1 MNLLEKKDVFIG
13 DSAIVKLKN
22 GSAIEGVIKGVNF
35 ESMLMYNDLY
45 GKKDVVYFDD
55 IEGMELL

>member
-1 MNLLEKKDVFIG
+1 MEKKEVFVG
-13 DSAIVKLKN
+13 DSVIVKLKD

-35 ESMLMYNDLY
+35 ESILMYNDLY
-45 GKKDVVYFDD
+45 GKKDVVYFED

>member
-1 MNLLEKKDVFIG
+1 MFVG
-13 DSAIVKLKN
+13 DSVIVKLKD

-35 ESMLMYNDLY
+35 ESILMYNDLY
-45 GKKDVVYFDD
+45 GKKDVVYFED